1 MRLQTTRPQ
10 GNKPLRT
17 VSEIAEML
25 GITHQRLAHA
35 LKRDGAPAAA
45 MTGASGGHS
54 VVGKNRVWYEPRAV
68 IVWYRGQHQ
77 EVNP

>member
-1 MRLQTTRPQ
+1 MRLQKTRPQ

-25 GITHQRLAHA
+25 GITRQRLAHA
-35 LKRDGAPAAA
+35 LKRDGAPAVAF
-45 MTGASGGHS
+45 TGAIAGHS

-68 IVWYRGQHQ
+68 IAWYRGQRQ
-77 EVNP
+77 GVNL